1 MKVGTLALSTLES
14 FLHNRIVV
22 LVLILGLCI
31 VILMMISVWGTRAA
45 ASVSNHQAMEGMV
58 LETVSFAMSFM
69 SFLGSILAAW
79 GAADAVHSEIKSGT
93 VLAVM
98 ARPVKRWE
106 FLLGK
111 YLGVILFMLCYV
123 LLMMA
128 MTYSVVSFAGMSVH
142 ASPWI
147 LLIYPVVR
155 YAIWA
160 GLALALTTLVHPV
173 VTMGLL
179 FAISLLTD
187 FVAPGS
193 MNWIPKLHWLKTG
206 LYYLL
211 PSTNLL
217 TEGRFLSLRQASIKQ
232 AGWAQHAIS
241 LGYGL
246 DCALI
251 LVLLAM
257 WSFHYRSL
265 RQD

>member
-22 LVLILGLCI
+22 LVLILGFCI
-31 VILMMISVWGTRAA
+31 VGLMMIPLWGAKVATTA
-45 ASVSNHQAMEGMV
+45 SNHQAMEGMV
-58 LETVSFAMSFM
+58 LEVVSRVMSFM
-69 SFLGSILAAW
+69 SGLGSVLAAW
-79 GAADAVHSEIKSGT
+79 GAADAVYAELKSGT

-111 YLGVILFMLCYV
+111 YLGVLLFMFCYV
-123 LLMMA
+123 LLMLA
-128 MTYSVVSFAGMSVH
+128 MSYFLVFFAGMRVH
-142 ASPWI
+142 AAPWI
-147 LLIYPVVR
+147 LLVYPMVR

-160 GLALALTTLVHPV
+160 GLALIFTTFVHPA
-173 VTMGLL
+173 VTMGILL
-179 FAISLLTD
+179 ALYLLMEVSGPDAFEWT
-187 FVAPGS
+187 
-193 MNWIPKLHWLKTG
+193 PKLQWLKTG
-206 LYYLL
+206 LFYLL

-232 AGWAQHAIS
+232 AGWVQHAIS
-241 LGYGL
+241 LGYAL
-246 DCALI
+246 DIALI